1 MNILH
6 TFSKDYLD
14 DILVRL
20 AYHSAGI
27 EGNTISLPA
36 TVSIIVNGTLPMSG
50 KATVREFY
58 EIENHKH
65 AFDNILTHLINEE
78 TLTIDII
85 KEIHADLTDRLQY
98 NRGQFKKNENMI
110 LGAEFQTASPAE
122 TPLLMAQ
129 LVDNLIYRL
138 ERSESDDEKL
148 IAILDTHIQF
158 ERIHPFSDG
167 NGRTGRMVLN
177 YSLLQQGFPP
187 LIIEKET
194 KAEYI
199 EFLGNQD
206 VDGFFR
212 FAKALL
218 EKEQRRMQGFQNMEQ
233 EKIKFPK
240 A

>member
-1 MNILH
+1 MSHLLH
-6 TFSKDYLD
+6 TFSQDYLD

-20 AYHSAGI
+20 AHHSAGI

-36 TVSIIVNGTLPMSG
+36 IVSIILNGTLPTSG

-58 EIENHKH
+58 EIENHKQ
-65 AFDNILTHLINEE
+65 AFERVIQHLVNEDSLSIE
-78 TLTIDII
+78 II

-98 NRGQFKKNENMI
+98 DRGQFKKNENMI
-110 LGAEFQTASPAE
+110 IGAEFQTAFPEE
-122 TPLLMAQ
+122 TPSLMIQ
-129 LVDNLIYRL
+129 LIDNLEYRL
-138 ERSESDDEKL
+138 ESAKSDEEKL
-148 IAILDTHIQF
+148 ISILDTHIQF

-206 VDGFFR
+206 VEGFFT
-212 FAKALL
+212 FAKVLL

-233 EKIKFPK
+233 EKIKFE
-240 A
+240 